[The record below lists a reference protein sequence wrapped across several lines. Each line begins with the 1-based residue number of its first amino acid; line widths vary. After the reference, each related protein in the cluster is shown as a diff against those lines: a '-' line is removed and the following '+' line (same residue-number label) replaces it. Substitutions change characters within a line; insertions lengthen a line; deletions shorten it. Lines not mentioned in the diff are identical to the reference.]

1 MTTTAA
7 LRCHLLIGPPAS
19 GKSTLA
25 AAMAPLLQ
33 AQVLSTDKIREE
45 IHGDSAVQGD
55 WKRIETVLHE
65 RIQKA
70 VADGVSVIV
79 DATHAYRPWRLAIT
93 QALKLPRPVE
103 WVGWWLTTPPEICKA
118 WNGARSA
125 KVPEGAIDRY
135 HSALR
140 HSHFAPSTD
149 EGMACVLEL
158 DPSLLPAEGLL
169 QDTLAEQI
177 NAQLKGLPKRISGSR
192 SRTTNYELHGYS
204 RLLDMERLL
213 YLMGL
218 LFRFPC
224 LDAADERSKEE
235 LRRLCDPLPLSND
248 LAVRAAA
255 FLRTH
260 GECYADE
267 KALRRDLAWLEKQG
281 FTKAESV
288 RTPIEPPEAPPE
300 LADQQG
306 GWPRTA
312 NRAAFRRVMTLLRHV
327 PQNAFDHDQKGDMP
341 LAVHLIQQMK
351 DIDGAYVAGPLT
363 KKSDRWT
370 CGESATLLKDLE
382 RLWTA
387 YGFRQTPGERHGY
400 TLGTALLTAPRLL
413 ELHGLVRQA
422 AGRLQDPSA
431 QDLLLEFDERL
442 RWAGLEVDNV
452 APARAYANRSI
463 VGTEHVP
470 SDSLAVAHQA
480 EKLEAAILAGERV
493 MLERYKDAARFDNQ
507 PQITET
513 LRVWPLQLL
522 FHNIG
527 WYLAFEIDQGAGPG
541 LIRTERLDRLR
552 WVRVERTG
560 RDARQPEQRRP
571 TMKRLETLLHHC
583 SGIFF
588 GEDLQAQLDLCSDD
602 PAVSNKQ
609 LCTLRIRCMDW
620 VFNFL
625 REGVQRFPIEHT
637 RLSKPLPNDT
647 WKHRP
652 NIQGLLDPVVGD
664 KHPYRVEYD
673 MPFWTVEKDVDL
685 KRWIFGFGDGVVV
698 EAPQALCQKRL
709 DEARGVLANSRA
721 RAVD

>member
-1 MTTTAA
+1 
-7 LRCHLLIGPPAS
+7 L
-19 GKSTLA
+19 
-25 AAMAPLLQ
+25 
-33 AQVLSTDKIREE
+33 VLPQP
-45 IHGDSAVQGD
+45 VQ
-55 WKRIETVLHE
+55 
-65 RIQKA
+65 
-70 VADGVSVIV
+70 
-79 DATHAYRPWRLAIT
+79 
-93 QALKLPRPVE
+93 
-103 WVGWWLTTPPEICKA
+103 WVGWWLTTPLETCKA
-118 WNGARSA
+118 WNAARSRS
-125 KVPEGAIDRY
+125 VPEPEIDRY

-140 HSHFAPSTD
+140 HRHFAPSTD
-149 EGMACVLEL
+149 EGLACVVQL
-158 DPSLLPAEGLL
+158 DPSLL
-169 QDTLAEQI
+169 LAERLHEALAEAI
-177 NAQLKGLPKRISGSR
+177 NTQLQSLPKRISGSR
-192 SRTTNYELHGYS
+192 NRSGQYVLHGYS
-204 RLLDMERLL
+204 RLLDLERLL

-218 LFRFPC
+218 LVRYPS
-224 LDAADERSKEE
+224 LDAVDERSRAE
-235 LRRLCDPLPLSND
+235 LRRLCDPLPITDD

-255 FLRTH
+255 LLRTY

-267 KALRRDLAWLEKQG
+267 TALRRDLTWLKEQG

-288 RTPIEPPEAPPE
+288 LTPIEPPPAPPE
-300 LADQQG
+300 LTDHLG

-312 NRAAFRRVMTLLRHV
+312 NRDAFRRVMTLLRHV
-327 PQNAFDHDQKGDMP
+327 LHNPFDHVQKGDLP

-351 DIDGAYVAGPLT
+351 GIEGAYVSSPLT
-363 KKSDRWT
+363 KKAETEAADKKKASKGKQEKATSKPRWKS
-370 CGESATLLKDLE
+370 GESDTLLKDLDW
-382 RLWTA
+382 LWTA

-422 AGRLQDPSA
+422 ASRLQDPSA
-431 QDLLLEFDERL
+431 QDLKKEFDDRM
-442 RWAGLEVDNV
+442 RWAGLDVDNV
-452 APARAYANRSI
+452 APVRAYANRSI

-470 SDSLAVAHQA
+470 SESLAVAHQA

-493 MLERYKDAARFDNQ
+493 MLERYKDAARFDNE

-588 GEDLQAQLDLCSDD
+588 GDDLQAQLDLCSDD
-602 PAVSNKQ
+602 PDQRRKP
-609 LCTLRIRCMDW
+609 LRTLRVRCQDW

-637 RLSKPLPNDT
+637 RLSKPLPTDT

-652 NIQGLLDPVVGD
+652 NIEGLLDPVVGD
-664 KHPYRVEYD
+664 SHPYPVEIE

-685 KRWIFGFGDGVVV
+685 KRWIFGFGDGIVV
-698 EAPQALCQKRL
+698 EAPEGLRQKRL
-709 DEARGVLANSRA
+709 DEARKVLNYSRA